1 MSKVRTAFLSFIVS
15 EIFIVIIELTFG
27 IPFNVYYYLDFNH
40 AKPNDVTF
48 PLLFGNYEQANYSG
62 NSVFFKC
69 LPGVFLWLLTSPA
82 LLIAISVYIL
92 APEDENR
99 PAVNSHV

>member
-1 MSKVRTAFLSFIVS
+1 MSKIRTAFLSFIVS

-27 IPFNVYYYLDFNH
+27 IPFNVYYYLDFNL

-48 PLLFGNYEQANYSG
+48 PLLSGNDEQANHSG
-62 NSVFFKC
+62 ISVFIKC

-82 LLIAISVYIL
+82 LLIAVAVYIL
-92 APEDENR
+92 APEDESR

>member
-27 IPFNVYYYLDFNH
+27 IPFNVYYYLDFNL

-48 PLLFGNYEQANYSG
+48 PLLSGNDEQANHSG
-62 NSVFFKC
+62 ILVFIKF

-82 LLIAISVYIL
+82 LLIAVAVYIL
-92 APEDENR
+92 APEDESR
-99 PAVNSHV
+99 PAINSHV